1 MVPLLPLRDGV
12 RALPISFFRQ
22 SMPSFYMN
30 APDCICSPGRLPLG
44 AFCTG
49 RDDQAV
55 AFRLARSAISIH
67 APRVGRDAGWA
78 IRCIHYSI
86 SIHAP
91 RAGCDHMAAAFSS
104 VCAAFQST
112 HPVRGATLFAPSL
125 TAFSGFQSTHP
136 VRGAT
141 YKPCSCPIWIEI
153 SIHAPRAGCDLDIH
167 NHLKEQDE
175 FQSTHPVRG
184 ATNVSTGSAD
194 GSGIS
199 IHAPRAGCDELFH
212 PTGDY
217 SGQFQSTHPVR
228 GATRAGLDWYWSKYF
243 NPRTPCGVRLLLYLS
258 NMSSLNFNPRTPCGV
273 RLQGHYGAQ
282 GACDFNPRTPCG
294 VRRSCHTHLLPHRS
308 NFNPRTPCGVRPHGP
323 HPMSTSKDFNPRTPC
338 GVRLHTMK

>member
-112 HPVRGATLFAPSL
+112 HPVRGATTILGVGFLKVLISIHAPRAGCDNRDSQPKVVL
-125 TAFSGFQSTHP
+125 QISIHAPRAGCDSIQVVVTLRINQFQSTHPVRGATRGSVSSPARSGFQSTHP

-141 YKPCSCPIWIEI
+141 GIRRRRVL
-153 SIHAPRAGCDLDIH
+153 RAL
-167 NHLKEQDE
+167 

-184 ATNVSTGSAD
+184 ATAQNGNC
-194 GSGIS
+194 
-199 IHAPRAGCDELFH
+199 PCCK
-212 PTGDY
+212 
-217 SGQFQSTHPVR
+217 Q
-228 GATRAGLDWYWSKYF
+228 YF
-243 NPRTPCGVRLLLYLS
+243 NPRTPCGVRLTSTHTPLVPS
-258 NMSSLNFNPRTPCGV
+258 NFNPRTPCGV
-273 RLQGHYGAQ
+273 RL
-282 GACDFNPRTPCG
+282 
-294 VRRSCHTHLLPHRS
+294 
-308 NFNPRTPCGVRPHGP
+308 
-323 HPMSTSKDFNPRTPC
+323 
-338 GVRLHTMK
+338 

>member
-91 RAGCDHMAAAFSS
+91 RAGCDPFCAESHSVFWISIHAPRAGCDGGLLLSEKAAAEFQSTHP
-104 VCAAFQST
+104 VRGAAIGILNPRWCSRFQST
-112 HPVRGATLFAPSL
+112 HPVRGATAYRWLLPSESTNFNPRTPCGVRLVHGKADYPVWDFNPRTPCGVRRAAACRRRHGPDFNPRTPCGVRQASAVAVSFA
-125 TAFSGFQSTHP
+125 
-136 VRGAT
+136 R
-141 YKPCSCPIWIEI
+141 
-153 SIHAPRAGCDLDIH
+153 
-167 NHLKEQDE
+167 
-175 FQSTHPVRG
+175 
-184 ATNVSTGSAD
+184 
-194 GSGIS
+194 
-199 IHAPRAGCDELFH
+199 
-212 PTGDY
+212 
-217 SGQFQSTHPVR
+217 
-228 GATRAGLDWYWSKYF
+228 YF
-243 NPRTPCGVRLLLYLS
+243 NPRTPCGVRLCLGQL
-258 NMSSLNFNPRTPCGV
+258 
-273 RLQGHYGAQ
+273 
-282 GACDFNPRTPCG
+282 
-294 VRRSCHTHLLPHRS
+294 
-308 NFNPRTPCGVRPHGP
+308 
-323 HPMSTSKDFNPRTPC
+323 
-338 GVRLHTMK
+338 